1 MFSRIGRQI
10 VIITMTSYR
19 VVMYETG
26 VNAVRCNKK
35 HTPSRVPISAAHCTE
50 YRNSSQKTN
59 KPSGIFEYFQTL
71 NNLTLAPLNPDEKI
85 KTETGKPMKRIML
98 FLLTNIAIMV
108 VLSITLRLLGVDS
121 ILAENGSDLNIQ
133 ALVILS
139 GVIGFGGSFISLL
152 ISKWMAKRMTGAVV
166 ITNPV
171 SNVEKWLISTVEK
184 QAKIVGIK
192 MPEVAIFPSSAMNA
206 FATGASKNK
215 ALMAVS
221 QGLLDSMSQG
231 EIEAVVGHEMSH
243 IANGDMV
250 TLALIQGVVNTFV
263 VFLSRVIGHVV
274 DRVILKNNQ
283 GHGIGY
289 FVSVIVAQ
297 IVLSILAS
305 TIVMYFSRKR
315 EFIADTGGADL
326 AGHQNMINALKR
338 LGQVEPEA
346 LPEQMAAFG
355 INDKGGVMALFSS
368 HPPIE
373 DRIVALEQRA
383 LRG

>member
-1 MFSRIGRQI
+1 
-10 VIITMTSYR
+10 
-19 VVMYETG
+19 
-26 VNAVRCNKK
+26 
-35 HTPSRVPISAAHCTE
+35 
-50 YRNSSQKTN
+50 
-59 KPSGIFEYFQTL
+59 
-71 NNLTLAPLNPDEKI
+71 
-85 KTETGKPMKRIML
+85 MKRIIL
-98 FLLTNIAIMV
+98 FIMTNIAIMV

-121 ILAENGSDLNIQ
+121 ILEANGSDLNIQ

-152 ISKWMAKRMTGAVV
+152 ISRWMAKRMTGAVV
-166 ITNPV
+166 ITDPR
-171 SNVEKWLISTVEK
+171 SNIEKWLVSTVEK
-184 QAKIVGIK
+184 QARIVGIK
-192 MPEVAIFPSSAMNA
+192 MPEVAIFPSPAMNA
-206 FATGASKNK
+206 FATGATKNS

-221 QGLLDSMSQG
+221 QGLLDNMTQG

-263 VFLSRVIGHVV
+263 VFLSRVVGHVV
-274 DRVILKNNQ
+274 DRVILKNDR

-289 FVSVIVAQ
+289 FVSVMVAQ
-297 IVLSILAS
+297 VVLSILAS

-326 AGHQNMINALKR
+326 AGHQNMIGALRR

-355 INDKGGVMALFSS
+355 INDKNGIMALFSS

-373 DRIVALEQRA
+373 ARITALEKRA
-383 LRG
+383 MNRS

>member
-1 MFSRIGRQI
+1 
-10 VIITMTSYR
+10 
-19 VVMYETG
+19 
-26 VNAVRCNKK
+26 
-35 HTPSRVPISAAHCTE
+35 
-50 YRNSSQKTN
+50 
-59 KPSGIFEYFQTL
+59 
-71 NNLTLAPLNPDEKI
+71 
-85 KTETGKPMKRIML
+85 MKRIFL
-98 FLLTNIAIMV
+98 FIMTNIAIMA

-139 GVIGFGGSFISLL
+139 GVIGFGGSLISLL

-166 ITNPV
+166 ITEPK
-171 SNVEKWLISTVEK
+171 SNVEKWLLKTVAK
-184 QAKIVGIK
+184 QAEIVGIK

-215 ALMAVS
+215 SLMAVS

-231 EIEAVVGHEMSH
+231 EVEAVVGHEMSH

-263 VFLSRVIGHVV
+263 VFLSRVVGHIV
-274 DRVILKNNQ
+274 DRVVLKNNR

-289 FVSVIVAQ
+289 FITVMISQV
-297 IVLSILAS
+297 VLSILAS

-338 LGQVEPEA
+338 LGQVEPEP

-355 INDKGGVMALFSS
+355 INDKGGIMALFSS

-373 DRIVALEQRA
+373 ARIKALEERA
-383 LRG
+383 RQS

>member
-1 MFSRIGRQI
+1 
-10 VIITMTSYR
+10 
-19 VVMYETG
+19 
-26 VNAVRCNKK
+26 
-35 HTPSRVPISAAHCTE
+35 
-50 YRNSSQKTN
+50 
-59 KPSGIFEYFQTL
+59 
-71 NNLTLAPLNPDEKI
+71 
-85 KTETGKPMKRIML
+85 MKRIML
-98 FLLTNIAIMV
+98 FILTNIAIMV

-152 ISKWMAKRMTGAVV
+152 MSKWMAKRMTGTVV
-166 ITNPV
+166 ITNPR
-171 SNVEKWLISTVEK
+171 SNMEKWLMSTVEK

-192 MPEVAIFPSSAMNA
+192 MPEVGIFPSPAMNA
-206 FATGASKNK
+206 FATGASKNN

-221 QGLLDSMSQG
+221 QGLLDNMAQG

-263 VFLSRVIGHVV
+263 VFLSRIIGHVV
-274 DRVILKNNQ
+274 DRVILKNES

-297 IVLSILAS
+297 VVLSILAS

-355 INDKGGVMALFSS
+355 INDKGGIMALFSS

-373 DRIVALEQRA
+373 ARIVALEKRA
-383 LRG
+383 DSRS

>member
-1 MFSRIGRQI
+1 M
-10 VIITMTSYR
+10 
-19 VVMYETG
+19 
-26 VNAVRCNKK
+26 
-35 HTPSRVPISAAHCTE
+35 
-50 YRNSSQKTN
+50 
-59 KPSGIFEYFQTL
+59 
-71 NNLTLAPLNPDEKI
+71 
-85 KTETGKPMKRIML
+85 
-98 FLLTNIAIMV
+98 TNIAIMF
-108 VLSITLRLLGVDS
+108 VLSITLRILGVDT
-121 ILAENGSDLNIQ
+121 ILAANGSDLNIQ

-152 ISKWMAKRMTGAVV
+152 MSKWMAKRMTGAVV
-166 ITNPV
+166 ITNPG

-184 QAKIVGIK
+184 QAQIVGIK
-192 MPEVAIFPSSAMNA
+192 MPEVAIFPDSSMNA
-206 FATGASKNK
+206 FATGASKNN

-221 QGLLDSMSQG
+221 QGLLNNMTQG

-263 VFLSRVIGHVV
+263 VFLSRIVGHVV
-274 DRVILKNNQ
+274 DRMILKNEQ

-289 FVSVIVAQ
+289 FVTTMAAQVI
-297 IVLSILAS
+297 LSILAS

-315 EFIADTGGADL
+315 EIIADTGGADL

-338 LGQVEPEA
+338 LGQVEPTA

-355 INDKGGVMALFSS
+355 INDKSGFMALFSS

-373 DRIVALEQRA
+373 DRVQALEQRA
-383 LRG
+383 MLNS

>member
-1 MFSRIGRQI
+1 
-10 VIITMTSYR
+10 
-19 VVMYETG
+19 
-26 VNAVRCNKK
+26 
-35 HTPSRVPISAAHCTE
+35 
-50 YRNSSQKTN
+50 
-59 KPSGIFEYFQTL
+59 
-71 NNLTLAPLNPDEKI
+71 
-85 KTETGKPMKRIML
+85 MKRIIL
-98 FLLTNIAIMV
+98 FIMTNIAIMV

-121 ILAENGSDLNIQ
+121 ILAENGSDLNLQ

-139 GVIGFGGSFISLL
+139 GVIGFGGAFISLL

-166 ITNPV
+166 ITHPS
-171 SNVEKWLISTVEK
+171 SNVEKWLVSTVKK
-184 QAKIVGIK
+184 QASIVGIK

-206 FATGASKNK
+206 FATGPSKNNS
-215 ALMAVS
+215 LMAVS
-221 QGLLDSMSQG
+221 QGLLDNMAQG

-250 TLALIQGVVNTFV
+250 TLTLIQGVVNTFV
-263 VFLSRVIGHVV
+263 VFLSRIVGHIV

-289 FVSVIVAQ
+289 FATVIVAQ
-297 IVLSILAS
+297 VVFSILAS
-305 TIVMYFSRKR
+305 IIVMYFSRKR

-338 LGQVEPEA
+338 LGQVEPVA

-355 INDKGGVMALFSS
+355 INDKGGIVALFSS

-373 DRIVALEQRA
+373 ARIAALEERV
-383 LRG
+383 LRQP